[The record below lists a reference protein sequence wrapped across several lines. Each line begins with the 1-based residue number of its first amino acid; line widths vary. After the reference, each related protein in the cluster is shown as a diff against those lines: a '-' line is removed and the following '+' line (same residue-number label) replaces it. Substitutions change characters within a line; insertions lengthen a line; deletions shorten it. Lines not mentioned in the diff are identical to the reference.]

1 MFLACPGQG
10 RSYSLWDTFMGATSW
25 WSDPSYNPAQRSLF
39 ITLLWPL
46 YPEDLRMHSINTNAK
61 DCQLYNRYPILA
73 TALLLPCQKQL
84 MGEGLF
90 GAQCLG
96 ILFITVRQGLAS
108 GVGSGLLTWPPQ
120 SGSKERT
127 GSQIR

>member
-1 MFLACPGQG
+1 M
-10 RSYSLWDTFMGATSW
+10 
-25 WSDPSYNPAQRSLF
+25 
-39 ITLLWPL
+39 LLWPL

-90 GAQCLG
+90 GVQCLG
-96 ILFITVRQGLAS
+96 NTVHHCEPGLGVRS
-108 GVGSGLLTWPPQ
+108 G
-120 SGSKERT
+120 K
-127 GSQIR
+127 